1 MIVKYLSKIQW
12 NKKVTNFLIKKLKKN
27 KKKTLNLILT
37 GGNSSKPINK
47 FLIYKLYNNYN
58 LNIYISDERCTRK
71 KEFLNQTF
79 FQKINKKKR
88 FNFFP
93 ILKKNLS
100 FLKSAKMYNN
110 LINFNPDLILLSVAK
125 DGHIASIF
133 NLNKEIKFKNVIL
146 SKSKLKNF
154 RRISISKNYLEKSSN
169 LILLCNSLERY
180 KNFEKYSKN
189 QHHILSALSKKKKLL
204 VITKN

>member
-1 MIVKYLSKIQW
+1 MIVKYLNKLQW
-12 NKKVTNFLIKKLKKN
+12 NKKVGNFLIKKLKKN

-37 GGNSSKPINK
+37 GGNSSKSINK

-58 LNIYISDERCTRK
+58 LNIYLSDERCTK
-71 KEFLNQTF
+71 KKKFLNQIF
-79 FQKINKKKR
+79 FQKINKKKK

-100 FLKSAKMYNN
+100 FFKSAKIYNN
-110 LINFNPDLILLSVAK
+110 LINFNPDLVLLSVAK

-133 NLNKEIKFKNVIL
+133 NINNEHKFKNVII
-146 SKSKLKNF
+146 SKSKLNNF
-154 RRISISKNYLEKSSN
+154 RRISISKNFLEKSSN

-180 KNFEKYSKN
+180 RNFEKYSKN
-189 QHHILSALSKKKKLL
+189 QHHILSVLSKKKKLL

>member
-1 MIVKYLSKIQW
+1 MVVKYFDKIQW
-12 NKKVTNFLIKKLKKN
+12 NKKVGNFLIKKLKKN
-27 KKKTLNLILT
+27 KKKNLNLILT
-37 GGNSSKPINK
+37 GGNSSKSINK
-47 FLIYKLYNNYN
+47 FLIYQLYNNYN

-79 FQKINKKKR
+79 FQKINKKIR

-100 FLKSAKMYNN
+100 FYNSAKMYNN

-133 NLNKEIKFKNVIL
+133 NFNNEYKFKNIIL
-146 SKSKLKNF
+146 SKSKQNNF
-154 RRISISKNYLEKSSN
+154 QRISISKNFLVKSSN
-169 LILLCNSLERY
+169 LILLCNSLERF

-189 QHHILSALSKKKKLL
+189 QHHILSTLSKKKKLL